1 MRPTD
6 EEQNTATPEEL
17 GPRMVGIDAVAAY
30 LGVSVRH
37 VRRLVNERRIPFYK
51 WSRLLRFDPAQAV
64 RAFASFEP
72 EPSKKFDKIYEV
84 YSQRFRQEDFGEE
97 DKFDPTVLPEPFR
110 FACEVPEAERAFRPE
125 ARARDTAGG
134 RPDEMMGET
143 SPPGATHRRPA
154 TTGPPGPRSQTG
166 SA

>member
-51 WSRLLRFDPAQAV
+51 WSRLLRFDPAEIAAWV
-64 RAFASFEP
+64 EETRVEP
-72 EPSKKFDKIYEV
+72 GGPLSPGRVPTGFSP
-84 YSQRFRQEDFGEE
+84 YS
-97 DKFDPTVLPEPFR
+97 
-110 FACEVPEAERAFRPE
+110 
-125 ARARDTAGG
+125 
-134 RPDEMMGET
+134 
-143 SPPGATHRRPA
+143 SRRPA
-154 TTGPPGPRSQTG
+154 
-166 SA
+166 